1 MNQYPSSEFDITE
14 SMASWSDR
22 HDSDAKTWHDYRAT
36 IKSGGNSPDQT
47 AILGT
52 RVGKEHQAEAQ
63 TLAVEQAA
71 YDQARAVVAQFC
83 DEMTQLQ
90 KINGLDLK
98 MAQQVKSFL
107 RAEASD
113 RSTKTDQFNP
123 GIDLPTAVVL
133 TAGLLAF
140 ILDRAGDLPLPVKQT
155 IRGIVLLAIA
165 GGLVGCGSVAFARGI
180 TGPEE
185 TKVALTG
192 EALQSQVPPT
202 NSPPTPEKPTGVPSK
217 TKTPAPGT
225 NTPRPSATQPA
236 GTEGMTGTAAA
247 PTLDGEGSPT
257 QGAGSPTGG
266 TDTPGAD
273 GTGTPPD
280 GTPNPNATKTETATD
295 PTDETEAPRP
305 DWIEV
310 KDVGGKD
317 TIFYRGECD
326 FDKIVFEKN
335 YLGKTLE
342 TKNQPSEAL
351 YSLAYLT
358 CVLPNGETLRVSAWE
373 ETDTLYHVMGDYSTA
388 NKTKGAAYDDGFR
401 ATIIKRLWGE
411 GKQSVKLVQ
420 GWTGSG
426 DLQALLGSIMAQL
439 APQVTD
445 FTATGKAGEFGGK
458 VVPTLS
464 IWARNND

>member
-217 TKTPAPGT
+217 TKTPAPAKHFT
-225 NTPRPSATQPA
+225 HI
-236 GTEGMTGTAAA
+236 AAKHNSQK
-247 PTLDGEGSPT
+247 GSCIYAHIKN
-257 QGAGSPTGG
+257 GV
-266 TDTPGAD
+266 
-273 GTGTPPD
+273 
-280 GTPNPNATKTETATD
+280 
-295 PTDETEAPRP
+295 R
-305 DWIEV
+305 
-310 KDVGGKD
+310 
-317 TIFYRGECD
+317 TIFFLR
-326 FDKIVFEKN
+326 KIF
-335 YLGKTLE
+335 
-342 TKNQPSEAL
+342 
-351 YSLAYLT
+351 
-358 CVLPNGETLRVSAWE
+358 
-373 ETDTLYHVMGDYSTA
+373 
-388 NKTKGAAYDDGFR
+388 
-401 ATIIKRLWGE
+401 
-411 GKQSVKLVQ
+411 
-420 GWTGSG
+420 
-426 DLQALLGSIMAQL
+426 
-439 APQVTD
+439 
-445 FTATGKAGEFGGK
+445 
-458 VVPTLS
+458 
-464 IWARNND
+464 